1 MNTRSSKTD
10 SKENLE
16 DTTFRELRLLEEVE
30 VTPEVSQRHLASQL
44 GVALGVANLL
54 VKNLAKKGYI
64 RASRAGWKKW
74 VYNLTPAGIGRK
86 AHLTAAYVDRV
97 LDHYHRVRL
106 ILQKD
111 LHGIG
116 LSPDSRMAIYG
127 TGELAELMYL
137 VLKDIGVNEVV
148 FIDIDTRPNFLGNEV
163 RSLDSIDAKDYVKI
177 MVAHSSN
184 IDRWSDKLIQQGFS
198 EDQIVTLLG
207 TTSEATPVQL
217 GEGT

>member
-1 MNTRSSKTD
+1 
-10 SKENLE
+10 
-16 DTTFRELRLLEEVE
+16 
-30 VTPEVSQRHLASQL
+30 
-44 GVALGVANLL
+44 
-54 VKNLAKKGYI
+54 
-64 RASRAGWKKW
+64 
-74 VYNLTPAGIGRK
+74 
-86 AHLTAAYVDRV
+86 
-97 LDHYHRVRL
+97 
-106 ILQKD
+106 
-111 LHGIG
+111 
-116 LSPDSRMAIYG
+116 MAIYG

-148 FIDIDTRPNFLGNEV
+148 FIDIDTRPSFLGNEV